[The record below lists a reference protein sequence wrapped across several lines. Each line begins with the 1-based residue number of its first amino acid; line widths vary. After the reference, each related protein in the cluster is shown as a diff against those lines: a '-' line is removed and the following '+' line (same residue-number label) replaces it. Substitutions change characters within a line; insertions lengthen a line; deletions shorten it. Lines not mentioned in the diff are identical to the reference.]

1 VSAPED
7 GFGKWKE
14 LKPRVHTMSEVRC
27 KLLCLREIRM
37 GELVLAMA
45 VGLTVSGV
53 LGLRHWI
60 SSKEA
65 KRQQL
70 SARLEGLMD
79 S

>member
-1 VSAPED
+1 
-7 GFGKWKE
+7 
-14 LKPRVHTMSEVRC
+14 
-27 KLLCLREIRM
+27 M